1 MHYRFYRLNRNDH
14 IVSGDDVEAAH
25 DNEAV
30 DKVLQRG
37 RSAWELWC
45 GTRKVARAV
54 LPNEREQ
61 PRVMIYG

>member
-45 GTRKVARAV
+45 GTRKVAHAV

-61 PRVMIYG
+61 PRVRIYG